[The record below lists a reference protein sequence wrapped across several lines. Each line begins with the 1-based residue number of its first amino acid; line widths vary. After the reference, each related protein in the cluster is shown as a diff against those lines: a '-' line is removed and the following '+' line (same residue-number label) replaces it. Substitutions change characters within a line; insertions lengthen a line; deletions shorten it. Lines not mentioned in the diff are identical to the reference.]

1 MVIIQFCRACFHI
14 NLKFS
19 GFFLVITYIP
29 ASLSVLIFG
38 YHSMVSLAMSYCKL
52 SAYIDTS
59 MPDVAANIV
68 EVYKHS
74 TVQASHVADVI
85 IFKELINVNITYL
98 SLIRLRT
105 LSFGKLIVNV
115 YSGIRTKIFNCG
127 DFSGR
132 VESPKE

>member
-1 MVIIQFCRACFHI
+1 MGIIPC
-14 NLKFS
+14 L
-19 GFFLVITYIP
+19 FLR
-29 ASLSVLIFG
+29 SVLIFG

-68 EVYKHS
+68 EAYKHS

-85 IFKELINVNITYL
+85 IFEDLINVNITYL

-105 LSFGKLIVNV
+105 LSFGKLIVTV